1 MKIAV
6 FGGTFNP
13 VHNGHINI
21 VDAVMSGLCPDKL
34 IIMPTGTPP
43 HKQAHRL
50 VSDDDRLTMLRLA
63 VADRPNAEVSDYEI
77 KKEGKSY
84 TVLTLEHFKELYP
97 DDELY
102 FIMGSDMLSS
112 FLSWYRPER
121 IMELATLVCISRSE
135 DEKLK
140 DKESASRVIGAGG
153 KCILIECEA
162 VEASSTQ
169 ARELIA
175 NGGDVSRII
184 PKPVEE
190 YIIER
195 GLYKNA

>member
-1 MKIAV
+1 MKITV

-13 VHNGHINI
+13 IHNGHLNI
-21 VDAVMSGLCPDKL
+21 VDAVLSRLCPDKL

-43 HKQAHRL
+43 HKQAQRL
-50 VSDDDRLTMLRLA
+50 VSDGDRLTMLKLA
-63 VADRPNAEVSDYEI
+63 VSDRENVEVSDYEI

-84 TVLTLEHFKELYP
+84 TVLTLEHLKELYP

-102 FIMGSDMLSS
+102 FVMGSDMLSS
-112 FLSWYRPER
+112 FLNWYRPER

-135 DEKLK
+135 DEKQK
-140 DKESASRVIGAGG
+140 DKQSAERIASVGG

-162 VEASSTQ
+162 VEVSSTEV
-169 ARELIA
+169 RNLIST
-175 NGGDVSRII
+175 DSDISKLV
-184 PKPVEE
+184 PKSVEE

>member
-1 MKIAV
+1 MKITV

-13 VHNGHINI
+13 IHNGHLNI
-21 VDAVMSGLCPDKL
+21 VDAVLSRLCPDKL

-43 HKQAHRL
+43 HKQAQRL
-50 VSDDDRLTMLRLA
+50 VSDDDRLTMLKLA
-63 VADRPNAEVSDYEI
+63 VSDRENVEVSDYEI

-84 TVLTLEHFKELYP
+84 TVLTLEHLKELYP

-102 FIMGSDMLSS
+102 FVMGSDMLSS
-112 FLSWYRPER
+112 FLNWYRPER

-135 DEKLK
+135 EEKQK
-140 DKESASRVIGAGG
+140 DKQSAERIASVGG
-153 KCILIECEA
+153 KCILVECEA
-162 VEASSTQ
+162 VEVSSTEV
-169 ARELIA
+169 RNLIST
-175 NGGDVSRII
+175 DSDISKLV
-184 PKPVEE
+184 PKSVEE

>member
-1 MKIAV
+1 MKITV

-13 VHNGHINI
+13 IHNGHLNI
-21 VDAVMSGLCPDKL
+21 VDAVLSRLCPDKL

-43 HKQAHRL
+43 HKQAQRL
-50 VSDDDRLTMLRLA
+50 VSDDDRLTMLMLA
-63 VADRPNAEVSDYEI
+63 VSDRENVEVSDHEI

-84 TVLTLEHFKELYP
+84 TVLTLEHLKELYP

-102 FIMGSDMLSS
+102 FVMGSDMLSS
-112 FLSWYRPER
+112 FLNWYRPER

-135 DEKLK
+135 EEKQK
-140 DKESASRVIGAGG
+140 DKQSAERIASVGG

-162 VEASSTQ
+162 VEVSSTEV
-169 ARELIA
+169 RNLIST
-175 NGGDVSRII
+175 DSDISKLV
-184 PKPVEE
+184 PKSVEE